1 MVWLA
6 GLLALCYFFDNPKYY
21 QTQMN
26 LFVGLILDIVF
37 VASIKAAT
45 RRRRPTVNN
54 DILSIGPDK
63 FR

>member
-1 MVWLA
+1 MWLA

-26 LFVGLILDIVF
+26 LFVALILDVIF

-45 RRRRPTVNN
+45 RRRRPMVST
-54 DILSIGPDK
+54 DLLAIGPDK